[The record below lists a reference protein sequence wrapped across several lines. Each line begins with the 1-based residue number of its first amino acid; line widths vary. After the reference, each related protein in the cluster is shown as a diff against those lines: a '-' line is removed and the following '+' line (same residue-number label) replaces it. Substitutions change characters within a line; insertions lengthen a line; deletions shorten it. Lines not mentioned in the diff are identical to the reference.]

1 MHKILTKAIK
11 IIQICFIVCFLI
23 LTNLLFYN
31 YVNSNKISEK
41 SGEEY
46 LEREEYNFSDI
57 FQDENDYIEQKFH
70 PIRPELEN
78 IRIRLAINHAN
89 LPYDFT
95 ILIEFCEGD
104 QVLKREE
111 ITNKQIK
118 NWTYYNFE
126 IARKLDMN
134 QEYSIRI
141 RQIVGPKD
149 EKSEKYLISYV
160 IFHAVKHVLEN
171 ETCYFYNG
179 EQVEGEF
186 EVSYVYSYIDKEL
199 ILKQIIVNILFI
211 AGLFI
216 FYLLKKKLQ
225 ISDKIK
231 RRIVYIL
238 YFLLP
243 IFAFISVEI
252 ITGYISTIIGWG
264 IIKNILLYYLLLAV
278 LSFIVKKFGHLSV
291 IYFSICFILAFIQY
305 FVSLFRGRVFM
316 IQDIYSWKTATT
328 VANTYHYQIP
338 YEVFIILIVCI
349 FFICICSSIEIKIL
363 LKYKIFMTSACMV
376 CIIGITMLGKSKYLL
391 KINMWDLEGNYK
403 SGGLLLTL
411 ISEIPYLVGEKPE
424 TYSIEKVES
433 IIDEVYCV
441 EGKQE
446 IIPENILLIMNESFA
461 DLEYIDEISSN
472 AELLPHIK
480 SINKNVIK
488 GYLHVPVFG
497 AGTANTEYEVLTGNS
512 MSFLVGGSTAYQ
524 MNVFDNEYS
533 LVSTLKEQNYDA
545 YALHPYLAENWNR
558 KIVYQYMGFGNFL
571 SGEDWKEIE
580 YLRWCASDR
589 TAYNKLIEI
598 DQKTDGMFF
607 AFLVTMQ
614 NHGGYA
620 SEWDNFKN
628 TIELDYKNDYP
639 QAEQYLSLL
648 QESDRAFQELIEYF
662 SNIEEPTMIVMFGDH
677 QASIE
682 EEFYAE
688 LFGKPLKDLSFEEKQ
703 ERYVTPFIIWTNYDI
718 EENDHVR
725 MSTNYF
731 GSYILSIAGLELT
744 PYNQFLLELWREIPV
759 IGYGGICDKDGI
771 WYQWNE
777 IPEYYVELL
786 EEYKILQYNNVYDRS
801 NRIEEIFTVK

>member
-1 MHKILTKAIK
+1 
-11 IIQICFIVCFLI
+11 
-23 LTNLLFYN
+23 
-31 YVNSNKISEK
+31 
-41 SGEEY
+41 
-46 LEREEYNFSDI
+46 
-57 FQDENDYIEQKFH
+57 
-70 PIRPELEN
+70 
-78 IRIRLAINHAN
+78 
-89 LPYDFT
+89 
-95 ILIEFCEGD
+95 
-104 QVLKREE
+104 
-111 ITNKQIK
+111 
-118 NWTYYNFE
+118 
-126 IARKLDMN
+126 
-134 QEYSIRI
+134 
-141 RQIVGPKD
+141 
-149 EKSEKYLISYV
+149 
-160 IFHAVKHVLEN
+160 
-171 ETCYFYNG
+171 
-179 EQVEGEF
+179 
-186 EVSYVYSYIDKEL
+186 
-199 ILKQIIVNILFI
+199 
-211 AGLFI
+211 
-216 FYLLKKKLQ
+216 
-225 ISDKIK
+225 
-231 RRIVYIL
+231 
-238 YFLLP
+238 
-243 IFAFISVEI
+243 
-252 ITGYISTIIGWG
+252 
-264 IIKNILLYYLLLAV
+264 
-278 LSFIVKKFGHLSV
+278 
-291 IYFSICFILAFIQY
+291 
-305 FVSLFRGRVFM
+305 
-316 IQDIYSWKTATT
+316 
-328 VANTYHYQIP
+328 
-338 YEVFIILIVCI
+338 
-349 FFICICSSIEIKIL
+349 
-363 LKYKIFMTSACMV
+363 
-376 CIIGITMLGKSKYLL
+376 
-391 KINMWDLEGNYK
+391 
-403 SGGLLLTL
+403 
-411 ISEIPYLVGEKPE
+411 
-424 TYSIEKVES
+424 
-433 IIDEVYCV
+433 
-441 EGKQE
+441 
-446 IIPENILLIMNESFA
+446 MNESFA